1 MTSRR
6 RIILLGIG
14 LALLAAAI
22 YALPIGDLLQGVVAW
37 IGRHR
42 ETAWLAFFA
51 TYVVATVF
59 MIPGSILTVAAGFLF
74 GVVYGTIVVSV
85 SSVAGATAAFLVGRA
100 LGREWV
106 RRKVGTDRRLAA
118 VDTATRD
125 RGFLIVMLLR
135 LSPLFP
141 FNALNYFLSLTGVRT
156 AHYVLAS
163 WVGMLPATVL
173 YVYIGSVAQD
183 LAALAAGEFEAG
195 TAGDILF
202 FAGLGATA
210 LVTVLVTRYATRTL
224 RTELARAQTEAEAM
238 ES

>member
-1 MTSRR
+1 MSSRKR
-6 RIILLGIG
+6 MLILAAALLA
-14 LALLAAAI
+14 LALLI
-22 YALPIGDLLQGVVAW
+22 WALPIGGMIEAVVTW
-37 IGRHR
+37 IGEHR

-74 GVVYGTIVVSV
+74 GVLYGTIVVSV
-85 SSVAGATAAFLVGRA
+85 SSVAGATAAFLVGRS

-106 RRKVGTDRRLAA
+106 RRKVGTDRRLSA
-118 VDTATRD
+118 VDAATRE

-141 FNALNYFLSLTGVRT
+141 FNALNYFLSLTGVKT
-156 AHYVLAS
+156 PHYVLAS

-173 YVYIGSVAQD
+173 YVYVGSAAQD
-183 LAALAAGEFEAG
+183 LAALLAGDFEAG

-224 RTELARAQTEAEAM
+224 RSELARAEATGA
-238 ES
+238 

>member
-1 MTSRR
+1 MSSRK
-6 RIILLGIG
+6 RILILVSALIALG
-14 LALLAAAI
+14 LLI
-22 YALPIGDLLQGVVAW
+22 WALPVGGVIEAVVTW
-37 IGRHR
+37 IGEHR

-51 TYVVATVF
+51 SYVIASIF

-74 GVVYGTIVVSV
+74 GVVYGTVVVSV

-106 RRKVGTDRRLAA
+106 RRKVGGDRRLAA
-118 VDTATRD
+118 VDAATRD

-135 LSPLFP
+135 LSPVFP
-141 FNALNYFLSLTGVRT
+141 FNALNYFLSVTGVKT
-156 AHYVLAS
+156 GHYVLAS
-163 WVGMLPATVL
+163 WIGMLPATIL
-173 YVYIGSVAQD
+173 YVYIGSAAQD
-183 LAALAAGEFEAG
+183 LAALLAGEFEAG

-224 RTELARAQTEAEAM
+224 RGELARAEATNP
-238 ES
+238 